1 MMISPSGYVEMLKDK
16 TYPELIRERER
27 LTEWIRKFEKDEL
40 AGDRSDPAWR
50 MCPSPDVKYQMYL
63 EYLSELCSMM
73 HEKYN
78 TEYVW
83 GGRKLKQDAEVR
95 TALPAPDADKAERNF
110 NATLELLKQV
120 VKE

>member
-50 MCPSPDVKYQMYL
+50 MCPSPDVQYQMYL
-63 EYLSELCSMM
+63 EKRE
-73 HEKYN
+73 
-78 TEYVW
+78 TERAAEQ
-83 GGRKLKQDAEVR
+83 GITGLPKDPPRKRGRK
-95 TALPAPDADKAERNF
+95 PKAISVQ
-110 NATLELLKQV
+110 A
-120 VKE
+120 